1 MKHLK
6 RILSVLLLISLI
18 PLLPLTVGADEESG
32 SATAPQTVY
41 VSAEGNDETAAIG
54 DRTKPYADF
63 LTAYGELTATG
74 GTVVLLNDVTVDLTT
89 PEYTAVSAAHRFK
102 LPASDKA
109 IAICGLKQIDE
120 KYSKLTFKNTT
131 GVCAEL
137 QGDVTFYDLT
147 IGFTTDKSGANLWL
161 AANGYNL
168 TIGFNF
174 TLAMTNAKGNIVGGA
189 QGTVD
194 GASIV
199 PMNTK
204 YGPTIKIF
212 SGVWDRIRANSFV
225 NVALKEN
232 CNLFLYGGSFASV
245 NMLQNKNHTACN
257 GATVHYFGG
266 TITQISGLVPTGKT
280 STLILYNGAELGVT
294 PSSAFTTTT
303 TATAPLPAPDYALNF
318 YGTQV
323 TTPNE
328 GKYSVR
334 FVGTLNSLDY
344 SAVGLLIRTEN
355 AEYGGCCEKVY
366 TSILGNFE
374 RYTAEQ
380 LGGNYIFTWTI
391 QNIPENAGSV
401 TFTVTPFLATGD
413 TVWYGQ
419 VSTVTY
425 QAGILQ

>member
-32 SATAPQTVY
+32 SATTPQTVY
-41 VSAEGNDETAAIG
+41 VSAEGNDETATVG

-74 GTVVLLNDVTVDLTT
+74 GTVVLLNDVTVDM
-89 PEYTAVSAAHRFK
+89 SAKDKIGDADRIY
-102 LPASDKA
+102 LPKSEHP
-109 IAICGLKQIDE
+109 ISVCGIYQTE
-120 KYSKLTFKNTT
+120 SHTYSALHLVGGDA
-131 GVCAEL
+131 GVCFEL
-137 QGDVTFYDLT
+137 EGDVTFYDMT
-147 IGFTTDKSGANLWL
+147 FRMGYAQNLFF
-161 AANGYNL
+161 AANGYKI
-168 TIGFNF
+168 TFGFNI
-174 TLAMTNAKGNIVGGA
+174 TNETASGKYANIMGGA
-189 QGTVD
+189 QNANG
-194 GASIV
+194 GISQ
-199 PMNTK
+199 NSK
-204 YGPTIKIF
+204 SGPTITVY
-212 SGVWDRIRANSFV
+212 SGVWNGVYAASFDGTAINGEATV
-225 NVALKEN
+225 NI
-232 CNLFLYGGSFASV
+232 YGGSFQSVTSCRNKAAS
-245 NMLQNKNHTACN
+245 KNALKHKVHFRYYA
-257 GATVHYFGG
+257 GSPEVIKAFGKEATLY
-266 TITQISGLVPTGKT
+266 
-280 STLILYNGAELGVT
+280 LYNGMTIAADKTDISEENIINV
-294 PSSAFTTTT
+294 
-303 TATAPLPAPDYALNF
+303 ATAPLPAPEYALNF

-323 TTPNE
+323 TALKE

-366 TSILGNFE
+366 TSILGDFK

-391 QNIPENAGSV
+391 QNIPESAGSV

-425 QAGILQ
+425 QTGILQ